1 MTATGGKHKKPKV
14 EKNLDAIFLFGS
26 PALFFRSVEA
36 LLLFQCF
43 YISMAATQV
52 CHITITHNLY
62 NAQSHVLSASHTP
75 FIPHTDTNEPKLP

>member
-52 CHITITHNLY
+52 CHIIH
-62 NAQSHVLSASHTP
+62 SHVSYANHTSV
-75 FIPHTDTNEPKLP
+75 ISCIHIYNSTYTNYMLRTF